1 MTAFLVAG
9 AFVGLGLFLVVRGLI
24 PARQPLAV
32 ALGRLRAPAPSVPA
46 NLGERFGSRLA
57 MALERAGLEWTGTRS
72 DLAVMGRSVGAHCA
86 KRLAAALAAA
96 AIVPAMAALMTAGGI
111 SVPVSLPVAGAA
123 VGAFC
128 GFLLPDLLVHLEANE
143 RRVEFRR
150 ALSAFLDLAVVV
162 LAGGGGVETA
172 LYRASRAGSGW
183 APARIRGALEAA
195 QATRVSPWTAL
206 ERLGNELSVPE
217 LCELASAVSLA
228 GTEGARIRASL
239 VAKAASMRTHEL
251 AEAESKA
258 NRATEAMSAPVALLA
273 IGFVVFLGFPAV
285 MGVLALSS

>member
-1 MTAFLVAG
+1 VIAFLLTG
-9 AFVGLGLFLVVRGLI
+9 ALVGLGVFLVVRGLV

-32 ALGRLRAPAPSVPA
+32 ALGRLRAPAAAQPGT
-46 NLGERFGSRLA
+46 LGGRLGSRV
-57 MALERAGLEWTGTRS
+57 ALGIERAGLEWTGTRS
-72 DLAVMGRSVGAHCA
+72 DLAVTGRSLEAHGA
-86 KRLAAALAAA
+86 KKLGSALAAG
-96 AIVPAMAALMTAGGI
+96 AIVPVMAALMTAGGLR
-111 SVPVSLPVAGAA
+111 VPISLPVAGAV
-123 VGAFC
+123 VGAVC
-128 GFLLPDLLVHLEANE
+128 GFLLPDVLVHIEATE
-143 RRVEFRR
+143 RRGEFSR

-183 APARIRGALEAA
+183 APGRIRGALEAA
-195 QATRVSPWTAL
+195 QATRLSPWSAL
-206 ERLGNELSVPE
+206 ERLGEELLVPD
-217 LCELASAVSLA
+217 LCELASSVALA
-228 GTEGARIRASL
+228 GTEGARVRASL

-285 MGVLALSS
+285 MGVLALS